1 MCLATVQKSDDT
13 VVCRNVSRID
23 VDGEKVIIRDI
34 MGDERVCC
42 HLFSE
47 LLCFSC
53 ILRCKCISFV
63 CEFRN

>member
-34 MGDERVCC
+34 MPLRQMRMQSRVRF
-42 HLFSE
+42 HG
-47 LLCFSC
+47 
-53 ILRCKCISFV
+53 RH
-63 CEFRN
+63 R